1 MDKTE
6 FVKICSSGGYATVK
20 IAKTYVK
27 NNPKNSYDMND
38 IINIHRKNRN
48 FTGNHTCG
56 LSYIPNG
63 RTTAFQNA

>member
-1 MDKTE
+1 MNKIE
-6 FVKICSSGGYATVK
+6 FIKICSSGGYATEK
-20 IAKTYVK
+20 MAKSYVK
-27 NNPKNSYDMND
+27 NNPKDSYDMED
-38 IINIHRKNRN
+38 IICIHRKNRN